1 MPTTPWAKV
10 PGNPTCVATGC
21 TKELCCVCLT
31 TTPCTT
37 TTHLTCSSFTCPPA
51 PWTKVPGN
59 PTCVA
64 TGCTK
69 ELCCVCLTTT
79 PCTTTTHST
88 CSSFT
93 CPPAPWT
100 KMPGDPVCAATG
112 CTKELCCACLTTTPA
127 PASPCTTAAAA
138 SPCTTHAMR
147 LYSAQEG
154 AVLQKTVVTEKDT
167 NTSKASLTMVMGM
180 FALFAVG
187 GVAVAAVVRKVGRR
201 NTRHVNLIEPSV
213 DDDALE

>member
-1 MPTTPWAKV
+1 MGFTCPPAPWGKV
-10 PGNPTCVATGC
+10 AGDPVCAASGC

-51 PWTKVPGN
+51 PWTK
-59 PTCVA
+59 
-64 TGCTK
+64 
-69 ELCCVCLTTT
+69 
-79 PCTTTTHST
+79 
-88 CSSFT
+88 
-93 CPPAPWT
+93 
-100 KMPGDPVCAATG
+100 MPGDPVCAATG
-112 CTKELCCACLTTTPA
+112 CTKEVCCACLTTTPA

-154 AVLQKTVVTEKDT
+154 AVLQKTMATEKDT

-213 DDDALE
+213 DDEALE

>member
-1 MPTTPWAKV
+1 MGSPCTTAGPPPPAAPCTTV
-10 PGNPTCVATGC
+10 APAAPCTTVAPPTCTTFQCPAGWVERPQAYNLHGTPSA
-21 TKELCCVCLT
+21 ELCCLHPT

-51 PWTKVPGN
+51 PWTKMPGN
-59 PTCVA
+59 
-64 TGCTK
+64 
-69 ELCCVCLTTT
+69 
-79 PCTTTTHST
+79 
-88 CSSFT
+88 
-93 CPPAPWT
+93 
-100 KMPGDPVCAATG
+100 PVCAATG
-112 CTKELCCACLTTTPA
+112 CTKEVCCACLPTTPA
-127 PASPCTTAAAA
+127 PASPCTTAAPA

-154 AVLQKTVVTEKDT
+154 AVLQNTMTTEKDA

-187 GVAVAAVVRKVGRR
+187 GAAVAAVVRKVGRR

-213 DDDALE
+213 DDEWLE